1 MLTVSR
7 LRSLLDGLPPD
18 LEVVVCG
25 APATAVLRFAGLQE
39 PDVISIEDDPDYPQR
54 ASVSALWLSGS
65 ALMDQEG

>member
-7 LRSLLDGLPPD
+7 LRSLLEGLPPD

-25 APATAVLRFAGLQE
+25 AATMAVLRFAGLRE

-54 ASVSALWLSGS
+54 ASVSALWLSEE
-65 ALMDQEG
+65 A